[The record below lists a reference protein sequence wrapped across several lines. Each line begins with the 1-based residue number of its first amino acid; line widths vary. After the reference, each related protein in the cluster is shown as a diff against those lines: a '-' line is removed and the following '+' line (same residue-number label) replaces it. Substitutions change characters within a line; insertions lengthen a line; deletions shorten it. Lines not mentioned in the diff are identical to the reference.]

1 MSYIGSKSMRGVT
14 LGSKGS
20 GMCPAMG
27 QMLRDPT
34 GQKRVQVVS
43 EAAKGKAQGEVESFD
58 SRAYA
63 PQTANLAAM
72 DRPLGIPYRK
82 ETFNPKGA
90 GEKGK
95 SEFEK

>member
-1 MSYIGSKSMRGVT
+1 
-14 LGSKGS
+14 
-20 GMCPAMG
+20 MCPAMG

-34 GQKRVQVVS
+34 GQKRVQAVS
-43 EAAKGKAQGEVESFD
+43 EAAKGKAQGEVEAVD
-58 SRAYA
+58 SRADA
-63 PQTANLAAM
+63 PQPANLAAM